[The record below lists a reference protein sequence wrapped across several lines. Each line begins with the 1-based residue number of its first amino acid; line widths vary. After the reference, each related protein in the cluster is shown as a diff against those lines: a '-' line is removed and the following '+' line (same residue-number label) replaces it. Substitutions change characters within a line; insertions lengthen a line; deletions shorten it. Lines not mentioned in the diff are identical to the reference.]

1 MSHGRLIHFTRAAD
15 EGQEEGDERRFPRPG
30 GSLDGEQAKSFYEG
44 LLASSGQ
51 AASRP
56 RPRPN
61 PVRQRSDVRRRARG
75 FAEHASYSEGNGG
88 QAEGAQR
95 RGHLLLKAA
104 QHGDLRTLRR
114 LLEKGACDINF
125 RDGFYWTA
133 TMCAAHSGQSE
144 AVGYLLDNGAAWI
157 GVCDTA
163 GRDALDLA
171 RQAGH
176 AAVAA
181 LLEGYRGCR
190 NRPGGREDRR
200 ARPPQKKFCE
210 ACRLEYQEDTAE
222 QHERSTLHL
231 LSTSDKLPP
240 THYFI
245 PESNVGFQM
254 LLKGGWDQETGL
266 GPDGKGRKFPVRT
279 VLKRDQKGLGF
290 QTDLRPKVTHFNA
303 RDPEAVQPPRSV
315 VGRAPRA
322 ATVSRREE
330 RRREARQKAWE
341 RDLRMH
347 MNF

>member
-1 MSHGRLIHFTRAAD
+1 MSHGRLIYFTRAAEERGDEWQSACPRD
-15 EGQEEGDERRFPRPG
+15 EGG
-30 GSLDGEQAKSFYEG
+30 LDGEQAKTFYEG
-44 LLASSGQ
+44 LLASNGEAGS
-51 AASRP
+51 
-56 RPRPN
+56 N
-61 PVRQRSDVRRRARG
+61 PVREHWEVQRRARG
-75 FAEHASYSEGNGG
+75 FSEHVERS
-88 QAEGAQR
+88 GAQVER
-95 RGHLLLKAA
+95 SGHLLLKSA

-133 TMCAAHSGQSE
+133 TMCAAHSGHSE
-144 AVGYLLDNGAAWI
+144 AVSYLLDKGAAWI
-157 GVCDTA
+157 GVCDAA

-181 LLEGYRGCR
+181 LLEGYRGYR
-190 NRPGGREDRR
+190 KRPGGREDWR
-200 ARPPQKKFCE
+200 ARPPQKKFCQ
-210 ACRLEYQEDTAE
+210 ACRLEYQEDTVE

-245 PESNVGFQM
+245 PESNIGFQM
-254 LLKGGWDQETGL
+254 MLKGGWNQETGL
-266 GPDGKGRKFPVRT
+266 GPDGKGQKFPVRT

-303 RDPEAVQPPRSV
+303 RDPRAVQQPRSTIS
-315 VGRAPRA
+315 RAPRA
-322 ATVSRREE
+322 ATFSRREE

-341 RDLRMH
+341 RDLRTH
-347 MNF
+347 MDF